1 VRPDAAGPAGPHDLP
16 SLRRVVLEV
25 SVRHDVDVR
34 LAAAGV
40 ELTGPPA
47 VLVPWPQLADVVH
60 GDPGGAVDRMHAAF
74 LLAPALVGTTAAATP
89 RTTDGTSD
97 DQLGGLDAVACAL
110 PPGHALHPGPAWV
123 RLRVPGGLLE
133 VGVAVRGG
141 PDAPVLPLP
150 PSLAPRRLGAVHG
163 AAGTGRRGPTPPWP
177 PLAQRLERAGAL
189 AAGRLTPRTGAGVL
203 RPVDGHDALTLLA
216 SRAVRAAIAA
226 LDGTGLR
233 ALAVPS
239 RRRAWFD
246 DRHLDPAFVAAAW
259 LLTPVAHRGLAAP
272 VLVTRD
278 EVAAPA
284 AGRTLSR

>member
-1 VRPDAAGPAGPHDLP
+1 M
-16 SLRRVVLEV
+16 LEV
-25 SVRHDVDVR
+25 SVRHDLDVGLR
-34 LAAAGV
+34 ADGV

-47 VLVPWPQLADVVH
+47 VLVPWPQLADVVR
-60 GDPGGAVDRMHAAF
+60 GDPAGAVDRLHAA
-74 LLAPALVGTTAAATP
+74 LVLAPALVGTTVPTGAQTM
-89 RTTDGTSD
+89 DGARGEP
-97 DQLGGLDAVACAL
+97 LEPLHPLDVVACAL

-133 VGVAVRGG
+133 VGVAVRGRPEG
-141 PDAPVLPLP
+141 AVLPLP
-150 PSLAPRRLGAVHG
+150 PSLAPRSLS
-163 AAGTGRRGPTPPWP
+163 AAGSGGEPSAPAPSWP
-177 PLAQRLERAGAL
+177 PLAQRLERAGAV

-216 SRAVRAAIAA
+216 SRAARAAIAA

-246 DRHLDPAFVAAAW
+246 DRHLDQAFVAAAW
-259 LLTPVAHRGLAAP
+259 LLTPVAERGLPAP

-278 EVAAPA
+278 EVGAPA

>member
-1 VRPDAAGPAGPHDLP
+1 M
-16 SLRRVVLEV
+16 LEV
-25 SVRHDVDVR
+25 SVRHDLDVGLR
-34 LAAAGV
+34 ADGV

-47 VLVPWPQLADVVH
+47 VLVPWPQLADVVR
-60 GDPGGAVDRMHAAF
+60 GDPAGAVDRLHAA
-74 LLAPALVGTTAAATP
+74 LVLAPALVGTTVPTGAQTM
-89 RTTDGTSD
+89 DGAHGEP
-97 DQLGGLDAVACAL
+97 LEPLHPLDVVACAL

-123 RLRVPGGLLE
+123 RLRVPGRS
-133 VGVAVRGG
+133 ARG
-141 PDAPVLPLP
+141 
-150 PSLAPRRLGAVHG
+150 R
-163 AAGTGRRGPTPPWP
+163 RRGPWPPRGGCPPAPPVPGATLLVGCRIGGEPSAPAPSWP
-177 PLAQRLERAGAL
+177 PLAQRLERAGAV

-216 SRAVRAAIAA
+216 SRAARAAIAA

-246 DRHLDPAFVAAAW
+246 DRHLDQAFVAAAW
-259 LLTPVAHRGLAAP
+259 LLTPVAERGLPAP

-278 EVAAPA
+278 EVGAPA

>member
-1 VRPDAAGPAGPHDLP
+1 
-16 SLRRVVLEV
+16 VLEV
-25 SVRHDVDVR
+25 SVRHDVDV
-34 LAAAGV
+34 LLHAAGV

-47 VLVPWPQLADVVH
+47 VLVPWSQLADVVR
-60 GDPGGAVDRMHAAF
+60 GDPAGSVDRVHAA
-74 LLAPALVGTTAAATP
+74 LVLAPALVGTSATTAPTAR
-89 RTTDGTSD
+89 RTLDGAD
-97 DQLGGLDAVACAL
+97 PDRLAHLDEVACAL

-141 PDAPVLPLP
+141 LDAPVLPLP
-150 PSLAPRRLGAVHG
+150 PSLAPR
-163 AAGTGRRGPTPPWP
+163 
-177 PLAQRLERAGAL
+177 PLAVADDADGEEQRGRARTWAPLARRLERAGAL
-189 AAGRLTPRTGAGVL
+189 AAGRLAPGTGSGVL

-216 SRAVRAAIAA
+216 SRAMRTAIAA

-239 RRRAWFD
+239 RGRAWFD
-246 DRHLDPAFVAAAW
+246 DRHLDHAFVAAAW
-259 LLTPVAHRGLAAP
+259 LLTPVADRGLPVP